1 MHITALLRD
10 LKPGVK
16 IQVEAG
22 RLLAF
27 DGNMSNVISRVKA

>member
-1 MHITALLRD
+1 MHIIALLRD

-22 RLLAF
+22 RLFAF
-27 DGNMSNVISRVKA
+27 DGNMSNVISRVEA